1 MKKWLVT
8 RISHVAIEVES
19 DVKPEP
25 MDDNWAEESYRDGTR
40 WRGRVGSVD
49 WEVTELEAD

>member
-8 RISHVAIEVES
+8 RISHIAIEVES

-25 MDDNWAEESYRDGTR
+25 MDDNWAEKSYRDGTR
-40 WRGRVGSVD
+40 GRGRVGSVD
-49 WEVTELEAD
+49 WEVTELEN